1 MKKSL
6 LLFFFIL
13 LIASCGV
20 KKTQN
25 LLSEGD
31 YDAAIDRAVD
41 GLHSNKASKGKQ
53 DYVYLLEEAFAK
65 AKERDLRNL
74 DLLAKDKK
82 PRNFE
87 AIYNTYIQLN
97 SRQDKIRPILP
108 LPLLNKGRNAYFP
121 FDNYNSQIVAS
132 KNSLSKYLYDN
143 SKALMLTNDKQTFRR
158 VYNDLNYLN
167 KINPN
172 YKDVIKLM
180 EEAQFKGTDFVSV
193 SLNNETNMVLPA
205 RLQDDLLDF
214 NALGM
219 NDKWTS
225 YHSYLQEGIDY
236 DFQLIVNFRRIDISP
251 EQLKEKEIIKE
262 RKIKDGL
269 KTLIDKNGKVVKDS
283 LGNPIKIDDFK
294 TIRIRIYE
302 FSQFKSCQIT
312 AQVDYVNAKNNQLL
326 QSFPLSSESIFEN
339 TYSTYKGDKRASDDS
354 YYSYFDKRGLPFPS
368 NEQIVYNTAEDLKAK
383 LKDIINR
390 NKFRD

>member
-6 LLFFFIL
+6 LLFFFLL
-13 LIASCGV
+13 LIISCGV

-31 YDAAIDRAVD
+31 YDAAINRAVE
-41 GLHSNKASKGKQ
+41 GLRSNKSSKGKQ
-53 DYVYLLEEAFAK
+53 EYVYLLEEAFAK

-74 DLLAKDKK
+74 DLLAKDKN

-87 AIYNTYIQLN
+87 AIYNTYIHLN
-97 SRQDKIRPILP
+97 NRQDKIRPILP
-108 LPLLNKGRNAYFP
+108 LPLLNKGRNAYFS
-121 FDNYNSQIVAS
+121 FDNYNSQIVTS

-143 SKALMLTNDKQTFRR
+143 SKALMLTDDKQTFRR
-158 VYNDLNYLN
+158 VYDDLNYLN
-167 KINPN
+167 QINPN

-180 EEAQFKGTDFVSV
+180 EEVQFKGTDFVSV
-193 SLNNETNMVLPA
+193 SLNNETNMMLPI
-205 RLQDDLLDF
+205 RLQNDLLDF
-214 NALGM
+214 DAFKM
-219 NDKWTS
+219 NDKWTA
-225 YHSYLQEGIDY
+225 YHNQLQKGIDY
-236 DFQLIVNFRRIDISP
+236 DFQLIVNFRRIDVSP
-251 EQLKEKEIIKE
+251 EQLKEKEIIIE

-283 LGNPIKIDDFK
+283 LGNPKKIDDFK
-294 TIRIRIYE
+294 TIRVRIYE
-302 FSQFKSCQIT
+302 FNQFKSCQIT

-326 QSFPLSSESIFEN
+326 ESFALSSESVFEN
-339 TYSTYKGDKRASDDS
+339 TYATYKGDKRASDDS
-354 YYSYFDKRGLPFPS
+354 YYSYFDKRGLPFPT
-368 NEQIVYNTAEDLKAK
+368 NEQMVYNTAEDLKDK

>member
-74 DLLAKDKK
+74 DLLAKDKN
-82 PRNFE
+82 PSNFE

-97 SRQDKIRPILP
+97 NRQDKIRPILP

-121 FDNYNSQIVAS
+121 FDNYNSQIVTS
-132 KNSLSKYLYDN
+132 KNSLSKYIYDN

-167 KINPN
+167 QINPN

-269 KTLIDKNGKVVKDS
+269 KTLIDKNGKVV
-283 LGNPIKIDDFK
+283 
-294 TIRIRIYE
+294 
-302 FSQFKSCQIT
+302 
-312 AQVDYVNAKNNQLL
+312 
-326 QSFPLSSESIFEN
+326 
-339 TYSTYKGDKRASDDS
+339 
-354 YYSYFDKRGLPFPS
+354 
-368 NEQIVYNTAEDLKAK
+368 
-383 LKDIINR
+383 
-390 NKFRD
+390 